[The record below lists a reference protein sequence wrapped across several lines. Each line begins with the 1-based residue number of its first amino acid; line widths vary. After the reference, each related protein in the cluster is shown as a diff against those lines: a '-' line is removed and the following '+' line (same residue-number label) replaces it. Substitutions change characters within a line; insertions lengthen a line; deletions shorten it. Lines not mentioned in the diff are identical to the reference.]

1 MAKVLI
7 SIRVFPSDIDV
18 DLEML
23 KDKIK
28 SSLPEYASVYGFRE
42 EPIAFG
48 LNALIAH
55 IVLPEDKAGGIEEVE
70 SSLEGIEEI
79 SQFETQG
86 ITRI

>member
-1 MAKVLI
+1 MARVLI
-7 SIRVFPSDIDV
+7 SVRVFPSDIDV
-18 DLEML
+18 DLEVL
-23 KDKIK
+23 KKKIK
-28 SSLPEYASVYGFRE
+28 DSLPEYASVYGFRE

-70 SSLEGIEEI
+70 SILESIEEI